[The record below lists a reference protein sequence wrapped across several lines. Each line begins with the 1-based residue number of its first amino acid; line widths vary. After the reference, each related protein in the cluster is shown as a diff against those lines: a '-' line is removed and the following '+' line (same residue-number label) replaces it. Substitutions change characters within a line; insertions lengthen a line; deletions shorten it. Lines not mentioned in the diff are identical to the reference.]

1 MDCDDCQR
9 LFGYSV
15 RDGSENCLGIQRN
28 PGADREYRYQ
38 KLEGFRGSF
47 EKALKK
53 KSAQSSLEI
62 GRTPFA
68 TLLNLPLGILYIL
81 RLFYPAVY
89 PVM

>member
-47 EKALKK
+47 EKALK
-53 KSAQSSLEI
+53 
-62 GRTPFA
+62 
-68 TLLNLPLGILYIL
+68 
-81 RLFYPAVY
+81 
-89 PVM
+89 